1 MPRAVTFSRHDGP
14 EVLELVQLDDGA
26 GEFTVGDEVVGHLPR
41 GAQAD
46 HVGSP
51 ADVLA
56 PKPTGISCE
65 AAAPLAAAGSL
76 AARLARLRGASGV
89 GTTGPRDADFLRSLG
104 VVPVQH
110 GPGLAVARH
119 GVRSRAQEDVFTPQ
133 LVAEPAELDAKGRLA
148 VPISTVHPPEQ
159 VQEAYRQVRQRPPR
173 GKIVLSLVP
182 PDERPAPATA
192 LRA

>member
-26 GEFTVGDEVVGHLPR
+26 GEFTVGDEVIGHLPR

-46 HVGSP
+46 
-51 ADVLA
+51 D
-56 PKPTGISCE
+56 
-65 AAAPLAAAGSL
+65 
-76 AARLARLRGASGV
+76 
-89 GTTGPRDADFLRSLG
+89 
-104 VVPVQH
+104 
-110 GPGLAVARH
+110 
-119 GVRSRAQEDVFTPQ
+119 
-133 LVAEPAELDAKGRLA
+133 LVAEPAEPDAKGRLA